1 MLLSLLLSKRTQ
13 VLLVRTIAS
22 IWLFLST
29 PRALAFYTPRE
40 YGVMH
45 KTFHPS
51 ASSSVNV
58 HHSCSQLLLHERL
71 SGSSAR
77 PLSTAMYYGRR
88 EDNLFSGLAEIGI
101 GFSIGVLWSE
111 YSVILTG
118 CGPLNF
124 SDALERVCYQGVIAL
139 SGVALFNRI
148 VAGKSL
154 ELTVEEW
161 FGPLLDTTLVQI
173 RIAEYSSAMAVGG
186 AFLTLAVQY
195 QSGANMDGLSGIDV
209 SLCRAIRDF

>member
-29 PRALAFYTPRE
+29 LRALAFYTPRE
-40 YGVMH
+40 YGAMH

-51 ASSSVNV
+51 ASSSANV
-58 HHSCSQLLLHERL
+58 HHYCSHLLLHERL
-71 SGSSAR
+71 SGSSAP

-101 GFSIGVLWSE
+101 GFSI
-111 YSVILTG
+111 
-118 CGPLNF
+118 
-124 SDALERVCYQGVIAL
+124 DALERVCYQGVIAF

-186 AFLTLAVQY
+186 AFLALAVQY

-209 SLCRAIRDF
+209 TLCRAIRDF